1 MCGLSTRPSGSRSPT
16 DGARRRDLDGGRRLE
31 SLAARL
37 LGVVATLTVLL
48 VATPIVALDFFTL
61 WQRPEL
67 PLNLEAGRWADYR
80 RQALSE
86 GRRTNDI
93 VRVQCLGRD
102 GNGHWILEV
111 VPLVETAPNQLEI
124 VPGEGLRLHLTD
136 VIMSRK
142 GSIVDAVAEVRLW
155 RDGKVQILDHREWRR
170 DPLVTA
176 SFSGEFV
183 PDMVEER
190 DPTVRVIAGRE
201 LSCRQLIFAAADTQS
216 AELPG
221 SRMIQTASQEVSAAV
236 HEDIALLGLAY
247 AVERVRAE
255 SRLEPP
261 SDRLPTP
268 PPSVR
273 VEILECLAFGDDA
286 VPALG
291 PVSRAED

>member
-1 MCGLSTRPSGSRSPT
+1 M
-16 DGARRRDLDGGRRLE
+16 
-31 SLAARL
+31 
-37 LGVVATLTVLL
+37 LGVVPALIMLL
-48 VATPIVALDFFTL
+48 VATPTVALDFFTL

-86 GRRTNDI
+86 GRRTDDI
-93 VRVQCLGRD
+93 VRIQCLGRD
-102 GNGHWILEV
+102 GDGHWIVEV
-111 VPLVETAPNQLEI
+111 VPLVETAPDYLEM
-124 VPGEGLRLHLTD
+124 VPGEGLRLYLTD
-136 VIMSRK
+136 LIMTRE
-142 GSIVDAVAEVRLW
+142 GSIVDAVAQVRLW
-155 RDGKVQILDHREWRR
+155 RDGEVRVLDHREWRR

-201 LSCRQLIFAAADTQS
+201 LQCRQLIFAAADTQS
-216 AELPG
+216 ADLPG

-236 HEDIALLGLAY
+236 HADIAFLGLAY
-247 AVERVRAE
+247 ASERIRAE

-273 VEILECLAFGDDA
+273 IEILECLAFGDDA
-286 VPALG
+286 EPALG
-291 PVSRAED
+291 PVNRVED